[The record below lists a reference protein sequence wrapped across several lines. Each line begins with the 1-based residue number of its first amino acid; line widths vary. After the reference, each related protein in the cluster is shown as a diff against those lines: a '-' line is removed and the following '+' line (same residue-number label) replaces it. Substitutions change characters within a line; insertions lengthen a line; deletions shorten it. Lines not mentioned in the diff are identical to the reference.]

1 MANPADP
8 SNTAN
13 TWGMNVDS
21 SFLGNVDSTNNASN
35 SEGNQANSSNSGQ
48 QQQQGQNQSNA
59 VWGSNMFLDP
69 GIRG

>member
-13 TWGMNVDS
+13 TWGMNVDG
-21 SFLGNVDSTNNASN
+21 SFLGNAEPTNNVPNADGS
-35 SEGNQANSSNSGQ
+35 QANSSNSGQ
-48 QQQQGQNQSNA
+48 QQQQQNQGNA